1 MDVIARIEELMKA
14 RGWSV
19 YELARRSGLPQS
31 TLSNLFNRR
40 NLPTIST
47 LEQVCGTLGIPLAEF
62 FAGAETPPEEELTRE
77 LLRLWKP
84 LNPAQKLALVELL
97 RSMRCPAETCPV
109 SAFPNAKKG
118 TDRSVPFLYFMLF
131 CRAAAYGSFVSAPLA
146 SSRRMMQTPIFTNI
160 SLSPGSFAKGFIQP
174 RRGTSR

>member
-47 LEQVCGTLGIPLAEF
+47 LEQVCGTLGISLAEF
-62 FAGAETPPEEELTRE
+62 FSGTGTPPKEEELAGE
-77 LLRLWKP
+77 LLRLWKT
-84 LNPAQKLALVELL
+84 LNVSQKQALLELL
-97 RSMRCPAETCPV
+97 RSMR
-109 SAFPNAKKG
+109 
-118 TDRSVPFLYFMLF
+118 
-131 CRAAAYGSFVSAPLA
+131 
-146 SSRRMMQTPIFTNI
+146 
-160 SLSPGSFAKGFIQP
+160 
-174 RRGTSR
+174 